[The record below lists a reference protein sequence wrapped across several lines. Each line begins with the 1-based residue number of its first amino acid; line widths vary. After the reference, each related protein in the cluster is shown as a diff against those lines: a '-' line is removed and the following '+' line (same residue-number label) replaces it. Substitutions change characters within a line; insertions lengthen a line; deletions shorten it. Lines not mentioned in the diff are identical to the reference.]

1 MFNMTAFQNIDRR
14 IKLNFGK
21 KLQSTEMFVKDIEK
35 APGCLKA

>member
-1 MFNMTAFQNIDRR
+1 MFNMIVFQNMETR

-21 KLQSTEMFVKDIEK
+21 KMQSTEMFVKDIEK